1 MEVSRYVIIIF
12 NYAAGLYANVSST
25 SNNLF
30 MHYISFTSPLRYSTE
45 LLLRRTLD
53 GKEIIVVDA
62 TLNYFGYS

>member
-12 NYAAGLYANVSST
+12 NYAAGLYANVSKNS
-25 SNNLF
+25 SNLF
-30 MHYISFTSPLRYSTE
+30 MYYISFISPLRYSTE

-53 GKEIIVVDA
+53 GKETTVVDA